1 MEINSIK
8 KDNMIRMNLLY
19 PIVSIFAFA
28 SSLRFLGYKV
38 AFLVALM
45 ILAAPFFAKR
55 KFLTLN
61 LFLIG
66 YPFLP
71 DMITLMG
78 AFAILFLYIMDIYV
92 YKREKIVLSTFYVP
106 VALVFVFILINTF
119 TSLDMFGSLRDFS
132 MNVAGIAIFL
142 AIVTS
147 IKTKED
153 YNKIATSLAIGAAFV
168 CLWGILQFK
177 FFGTVQRE
185 WVDADVSSQI
195 SARAYS
201 VFMNPNVFAEY
212 IVLLTPIVV
221 SLFWA
226 HKDGFKKFVFLGI
239 TGLLLLSLLLTF
251 SRGGI
256 MSVGVSALVFLFFNY
271 RPLIALAIPFAL
283 LGMNFL
289 PESIRNRIM
298 SITNV
303 KDSSTSYRF
312 KIWSIT
318 KDVVKDHPQV
328 GVGFG
333 HKPFKETFET
343 YIRSM
348 PIFHAH
354 NTYLQVMAEGGY
366 TGFITF
372 LVVVVVSI
380 VQTIRVI
387 YNTKNTIVKTF
398 ACGVLASI
406 AGILVHGM
414 FEDII
419 YINRIIMMIW
429 IVLALS
435 TSLTTISKQEN

>member
-1 MEINSIK
+1 M
-8 KDNMIRMNLLY
+8 
-19 PIVSIFAFA
+19 
-28 SSLRFLGYKV
+28 
-38 AFLVALM
+38 
-45 ILAAPFFAKR
+45 
-55 KFLTLN
+55 
-61 LFLIG
+61 
-66 YPFLP
+66 
-71 DMITLMG
+71 
-78 AFAILFLYIMDIYV
+78 
-92 YKREKIVLSTFYVP
+92 
-106 VALVFVFILINTF
+106 
-119 TSLDMFGSLRDFS
+119 
-132 MNVAGIAIFL
+132 
-142 AIVTS
+142 
-147 IKTKED
+147 
-153 YNKIATSLAIGAAFV
+153 
-168 CLWGILQFK
+168 
-177 FFGTVQRE
+177 
-185 WVDADVSSQI
+185 
-195 SARAYS
+195 
-201 VFMNPNVFAEY
+201 
-212 IVLLTPIVV
+212 
-221 SLFWA
+221 
-226 HKDGFKKFVFLGI
+226 
-239 TGLLLLSLLLTF
+239 LTF

-256 MSVGVSALVFLFFNY
+256 LSVGVSALVFLFFNY

-283 LGMNFL
+283 LGINFL
-289 PESIRNRIM
+289 PESIQNRIL

-354 NTYLQVMAEGGY
+354 NTYLEVMAEGGY

-372 LVVVVVSI
+372 MVVVIVSL
-380 VQTIRVI
+380 VQTLRVI
-387 YNTKNTIVKTF
+387 YNTQSKNIKTF

-406 AGILVHGM
+406 SGILVHGM

>member
-1 MEINSIK
+1 MEKINAK
-8 KDNMIRMNLLY
+8 KDNMISMNLLY
-19 PIVSIFAFA
+19 PIVAIFIFAA
-28 SSLRFLGYKV
+28 SLRFLDYKM
-38 AFLVALM
+38 AFLAALM
-45 ILAAPFFAKR
+45 IVAAPFFAKR

-61 LFLIG
+61 LFLIV

-71 DMITLMG
+71 DMVTLMG
-78 AFAILFLYIMDIYV
+78 AFAILFLYIVDIYV
-92 YKREKIVLSTFYVP
+92 YKREKFVMNTFYLP
-106 VALVFVFILINTF
+106 VAFVFVFILINTL
-119 TSLDMFGSLRDFS
+119 TSLNMFGSLRDFS
-132 MNVAGIAIFL
+132 MNVAGIAIYF

-147 IKTKED
+147 IKTKDD
-153 YNKIATSLAIGAAFV
+153 YNKVATSLAIGAAFV

-239 TGLLLLSLLLTF
+239 TGLLLLSLMLTF

-256 MSVGVSALVFLFFNY
+256 LSVGVSALVFLFFNY

-283 LGMNFL
+283 LGINFL
-289 PESIRNRIM
+289 PESIQNRIL

-354 NTYLQVMAEGGY
+354 NTYLEVMAEGGY

-372 LVVVVVSI
+372 MVVVI
-380 VQTIRVI
+380 VCLIQTLRVI
-387 YNTKNTIVKTF
+387 YNTQSKNIKTF

-406 AGILVHGM
+406 SGILVHGM